1 MENSKLKDVK
11 EQKEEYIQVLLTEK
25 QYLQEEIKDLKQN
38 VKTNNKNDS
47 TILSYKT

>member
-25 QYLQEEIKDLKQN
+25 QYLHEEIKDLKQN
-38 VKTNNKNDS
+38 IKMNNKNDS
-47 TILSYKT
+47 TILTYKT